1 MHCAKHDRY
10 HITYKQHYKLH
21 VNRVNWGGITYIL
34 YIISKANNKKR
45 CYFIDCA
52 LDFTLIIHKTIMCNL
67 SFCVWDFKEISLFI
81 NYFSTNR
88 TFGFRIPVLC
98 SVHSIAVRARIMAA
112 WRVSFYKLINMW
124 KLFRNSV
131 GNTSYLLC
139 IVFGCCN
146 YTRYLL
152 YRQESTQC
160 TFFYNSSIPVNVRD
174 RVRKKE
180 KWPVYLFI
188 YTMSARNSCYFVDK
202 SGTCLFF
209 LLFSSEFP
217 FLYFWHVLPEMFT
230 SRPHSPKIS
239 HA

>member
-81 NYFSTNR
+81 NYFSPNR

-98 SVHSIAVRARIMAA
+98 SVHFIAVRARIMAA
-112 WRVSFYKLINMW
+112 WRVSFYKLMKMW

-131 GNTSYLLC
+131 GNTSYF
-139 IVFGCCN
+139 VS
-146 YTRYLL
+146 YSDAATL

-160 TFFYNSSIPVNVRD
+160 TFFYNSSTCERD

-180 KWPVYLFI
+180 IWPVYLFI
-188 YTMSARNSCYFVDK
+188 YTMSAWNSCYFVDK

-209 LLFSSEFP
+209 AIQFGIPLSLLLTRTP
-217 FLYFWHVLPEMFT
+217 RDVY
-230 SRPHSPKIS
+230 IS
-239 HA
+239 TTLA

>member
-81 NYFSTNR
+81 NYFSPNR

-98 SVHSIAVRARIMAA
+98 SVHFIAVRARIMAA

-131 GNTSYLLC
+131 GNTSYFVSYSDAATILAILC
-139 IVFGCCN
+139 IARNPLNV
-146 YTRYLL
+146 L
-152 YRQESTQC
+152 
-160 TFFYNSSIPVNVRD
+160 SSIIRLPVNATVFERKRNGQCISLYTLCLHEIHVILWI
-174 RVRKKE
+174 RVVL
-180 KWPVYLFI
+180 VY
-188 YTMSARNSCYFVDK
+188 
-202 SGTCLFF
+202 F